1 MFKKIAIL
9 INCLLDNAI
18 YTAQSYRQER
28 ERCKREH
35 EEFMERHRKFA
46 AEIERE
52 SNEIIGK

>member
-1 MFKKIAIL
+1 MFKKIYTL
-9 INCLLDNAI
+9 ICCMLDNAI
-18 YTAQSYRQER
+18 YTAQRYQDEQ